1 MHPVLRPFPAVE
13 PQMKYPVPGFS
24 LALFI
29 AVVGVALA
37 QSAPASAEPRCA
49 VLQFLDAKGV
59 VIATATPIVGMLVG
73 DKPVYE
79 GTVPVATSIK
89 PGAEVTCPPALVAG
103 VRSTFD
109 TACVSEQRRNQA
121 ATEHKVDRKTIDK
134 GCADIMKSLGT
145 DAVAPK

>member
-1 MHPVLRPFPAVE
+1 
-13 PQMKYPVPGFS
+13 MKHSTPGFP
-24 LALFI
+24 LAIFA
-29 AVVGVALA
+29 AVVVAALA
-37 QSAPASAEPRCA
+37 QSAPASAEPRCT

-59 VIATATPIVGMLVG
+59 VITTTAPIVGMLVG

-79 GTVPVATSIK
+79 GSVPVAASIK

-109 TACVSEQRRNQA
+109 AACVSEQRRNQA
-121 ATEHKVDRKTIDK
+121 AAEHKVDRKIIDK
-134 GCADIMKSLGT
+134 GCADIMKTLGA